1 MDTDRIGTLIQ
12 LMRVIDTFDATQYSK
27 WIHNVTQT
35 LSIEF
40 TKQLIFYGFYSL
52 FTLHK
57 DTSDTNINALRH
69 VIEIALRQSD
79 ANTYNPIAVRDAM
92 TIQNKLTAF
101 NTVSLQQLASHRHIT
116 FTHNA
121 ENNSKLQL
129 LNKIKCHLSDYHAVK
144 SVKYHKL
151 SLKQLQIECSLFNT
165 AYDPNS
171 ISNTLQCLLHQI
183 SKTYPINMTYLP
195 TSILCFI
202 CTYLDIRSL
211 LRFECSNRIICI
223 NARKPQSIRYG
234 LRHHQYQKY
243 IQFHYN
249 TSNKKYNILPDLYR
263 FSLSNN
269 LFIAPTETTTVTT
282 YRNTMKQKL
291 QTLCRSRINHLYVSC
306 IGKEQDIVHLPT
318 LRNIRLTDMGSIKY
332 TTLCMD
338 NLLRKMKWRITNCM
352 MMMCMELISAKLRMV
367 HFEVNMH
374 SVWFDE
380 CEAFVDCISRQL
392 FVHESLHW
400 IEIEMKDRASDIV
413 NVYDVFHKTFKVR
426 DCMGR
431 KGKLVLKI
439 KVLVTDDQFNANI
452 EAHASH
458 IGQLFNSLKR
468 CYKHCMLLLKF
479 EFNMYRLLILSGQI
493 PDYCTFFNL
502 IGDSV
507 DGIYHY
513 NHFED
518 VNNHE
523 MSLSLALSTK
533 DCNVNG
539 YHANWM
545 CQCDKC
551 YSDSWFNECSS

>member
-291 QTLCRSRINHLYVSC
+291 QTLCRCRINHLYVSC

-332 TTLCMD
+332 TTLFMD
-338 NLLRKMKWRITNCM
+338 NFLRKMKWRITNCM
-352 MMMCMELISAKLRMV
+352 MMMCV
-367 HFEVNMH
+367 
-374 SVWFDE
+374 
-380 CEAFVDCISRQL
+380 
-392 FVHESLHW
+392 
-400 IEIEMKDRASDIV
+400 
-413 NVYDVFHKTFKVR
+413 
-426 DCMGR
+426 GR

-551 YSDSWFNECSS
+551 YSDSWFDEVN